1 MPIATAALLSQ
12 NKALRAA
19 MNTPRIVDFGI
30 ISQQAIVMASQTPV
44 PASNS
49 GTPRSPFRKWLLGGL
64 VGLAALL
71 VIGSVC
77 VSLVA
82 MFGSVKGTE
91 FCPQTFERRRFSLLE
106 IPWVGIPIR
115 NPTRDDIT
123 GSVETYLVAEKLW
136 IPDQVTAP
144 DWQLVELRRGLGEP
158 TKGDA
163 ALLMA
168 YLDACFDDG
177 NHVWQQW
184 SDEHA
189 DLAKVL
195 WPAVGEAARRGDYL
209 VVPTLFEEA
218 RGASSPAEL
227 QKALAA
233 TMPKEVGTK
242 K

>member
-1 MPIATAALLSQ
+1 M
-12 NKALRAA
+12 
-19 MNTPRIVDFGI
+19 
-30 ISQQAIVMASQTPV
+30 
-44 PASNS
+44 
-49 GTPRSPFRKWLLGGL
+49 
-64 VGLAALL
+64 AALL

-82 MFGSVKGTE
+82 MFGSVEGTE
-91 FCPQTFERRRFSLLE
+91 FCPQTFERRQFSLLE

-123 GSVETYLVAEKLW
+123 GSVETYLVTEKFW
-136 IPDQVTAP
+136 IPDQVTTP
-144 DWQLVELRRGLGEP
+144 DWQLVELHRGLGEP

-163 ALLMA
+163 ALLTA
-168 YLDACFDDG
+168 YLDARFDDG
-177 NHVWQQW
+177 KHVWQQW
-184 SDEHA
+184 SDEHV

-218 RGASSPAEL
+218 RSASSPTEL

-233 TMPKEVGTK
+233 TQPKVEGAK